1 MQAEGVNEI
10 IHETTLFAEPIFHIG
25 NFTVT
30 NSLLSGFLTTLILGI
45 LFWFLNRKILS
56 VPKGLQ
62 NLFEMI
68 LEVALDLADSITS
81 DRKKSEKFLPLV
93 LSFFLFILFSNW
105 LGILPIVGTWGIVE
119 NQGGHQVFIPFLRG
133 ATADLNTTLALA
145 LLSVTASHVI
155 GIFSIGFWKHLNKF
169 INLQAIIDLPKDF
182 RKNKMALFVNPI
194 KAFVGLI
201 EVIGEAAKT
210 ASLSL
215 RLFGNIF
222 AGEVLLASI
231 LAIFAFLA
239 PLPFLFLEI
248 LVGLIQASVFSILTL
263 VFLTMNSTA
272 EEH

>member
-1 MQAEGVNEI
+1 MQAEGTGEI
-10 IHETTLFAEPIFHIG
+10 IHEITLFAEPIFHIG
-25 NFTVT
+25 DFVVT
-30 NSLLSGFLTTLILGI
+30 NSLLSGFLTTFILGLFFI
-45 LFWFLNRKILS
+45 LLNRKILA

-62 NLFEMI
+62 NLFEII
-68 LEVALDLADSITS
+68 LEGALDLADSITG
-81 DRKKSEKFLPLV
+81 DRQKSEKFLPLV
-93 LSFFLFILFSNW
+93 LSFFFFILVSNW
-105 LGILPIVGTWGIVE
+105 MGILPVVGTWGIVE
-119 NQGGHQVFIPFLRG
+119 NHDGHQVFVPFLRG

-145 LLSVTASHVI
+145 LFSVSASHII
-155 GIFSIGFWKHLNKF
+155 GVFSVGFWKHLNKF
-169 INLQAIIDLPKDF
+169 INLEALIHIPRDF
-182 RKNKMALFVNPI
+182 RKNKMVIFINPI

-239 PLPFLFLEI
+239 PLPFLLLEI

-263 VFLTMNSTA
+263 VFLSMNSTA

>member
-1 MQAEGVNEI
+1 MSMAGTEAI

-30 NSLLSGFLTTLILGI
+30 NSLFSGFLTTILLGI
-45 LFWFLNRKILS
+45 FFWFLNRKIVA
-56 VPKGLQ
+56 VPRGLQ

-68 LEVALDLADSITS
+68 LEGALNLADSITGE
-81 DRKKSEKFLPLV
+81 RKKSEKFLPLV
-93 LSFFLFILFSNW
+93 LSFFFFILFSNW
-105 LGILPIVGTWGIVE
+105 LGILPIVGTWGIIESHEGQKIFV
-119 NQGGHQVFIPFLRG
+119 PFLRG

-145 LLSVTASHVI
+145 LLSVSASHILGV
-155 GIFSIGFWKHLNKF
+155 FSVGFWKHLNKF
-169 INLQAIIDLPKDF
+169 VNFEAIINIPRDF
-182 RKNKMALFVNPI
+182 QKNKMAVFVNPI

-231 LAIFAFLA
+231 LSIFAFLA
-239 PLPFLFLEI
+239 PLPFLLLEI
-248 LVGLIQASVFSILTL
+248 LVGLIQATVFSILTL
-263 VFLTMNSTA
+263 VFLTMNSRV

>member
-1 MQAEGVNEI
+1 MQAEGTYKI
-10 IHETTLFAEPIFHIG
+10 IHEITLFAEPIFRIG
-25 NFTVT
+25 DFVVT
-30 NSLLSGFLTTLILGI
+30 NSLLSGFLTTFILG
-45 LFWFLNRKILS
+45 LFFIFLNRKILA

-62 NLFEMI
+62 NLFEII
-68 LEVALDLADSITS
+68 LEGALNLADSITGN
-81 DRKKSEKFLPLV
+81 RQKSEKFLPLV
-93 LSFFLFILFSNW
+93 LSFFFFILVSNW
-105 LGILPIVGTWGIVE
+105 IGILPVVGTWGIIE
-119 NQGGHQVFIPFLRG
+119 NHNGHQVFVPFLRG

-145 LLSVTASHVI
+145 LFSISASHVI
-155 GIFSIGFWKHLNKF
+155 GVFSVGFWKHLNKF
-169 INLQAIIDLPKDF
+169 VNLETIINIPRDF
-182 RKNKMALFVNPI
+182 KKNKMVIFINPI

-222 AGEVLLASI
+222 AGEVLLTSI
-231 LAIFAFLA
+231 LAVFAFLA

-263 VFLTMNSTA
+263 VFLSMNSKA

>member
-1 MQAEGVNEI
+1 MQAEGVNQISHEI
-10 IHETTLFAEPIFHIG
+10 TLFAEPIFHIG
-25 NFTVT
+25 GFVIT
-30 NSLLSGFLTTLILGI
+30 NSLLSSFLATLILGL
-45 LFWFLNRKILS
+45 LFWFLGRKIVS
-56 VPKGLQ
+56 IPRGLQ
-62 NLFEMI
+62 NFFEII
-68 LEVALDLADSITS
+68 LEGALNLADSITN
-81 DRKKSEKFLPLV
+81 DRKKTEKFLPLV
-93 LSFFLFILFSNW
+93 LAFFFFILTSNW

-119 NQGGHQVFIPFLRG
+119 SHGEEAVFIPFLRG

-145 LLSVTASHVI
+145 LLSISASHLAGV
-155 GIFSIGFWKHLNKF
+155 FSVGFWKHLNKF
-169 INLQAIIDLPKDF
+169 VNFEAFINLPRDF
-182 RKNKMALFVNPI
+182 KKNKMALFVNPI

-231 LAIFAFLA
+231 LSIFAFFA
-239 PLPFLFLEI
+239 PLPFLLLEI
-248 LVGLIQASVFSILTL
+248 LVGLVQATVFSILTL